1 MIPKTIWQTWKTH
14 RLPSIARTCRQSW
27 IDLNPDHAVH
37 LHDDEQCRELA
48 RDFGGAVLR
57 AYDRL
62 PLGVMKA
69 DFWRYLTLYRHG
81 GLYADLDTT
90 CRTPVRNWMPDDAR
104 FVVGPERLG
113 LCCFCQWAFGAA
125 PKHAILE
132 HVIELVCA
140 RCDTPPRPHFV
151 HHVTGPVAFTA
162 AFDSYLAAARLPAR
176 AEWDNPGS
184 AGVLTPP
191 AELATRGIHIFPYR
205 HFYTDAVFH
214 HFGGD
219 QWAAQPGYTSWK
231 PAANALTGN
240 RD

>member
-14 RLPSIARTCRQSW
+14 ELPPIARRCRQSW
-27 IDLNPDHAVH
+27 INLNPDHAVH

-48 RDFGGAVLR
+48 RDFGGDVLA

-90 CRTPVRNWMPDDAR
+90 CRTPVQNWMPDDAS

-113 LCCFCQWAFGAA
+113 LCCFCQWAFGAT

-132 HVIELVCA
+132 HVIELVCG
-140 RCDTPPRPHFV
+140 RCDTPPSPHFV
-151 HHVTGPVAFTA
+151 HHVTGPAAFTA
-162 AFDSYLAAARLPAR
+162 AFDAYLAATGLPAR
-176 AEWDNPGS
+176 ASGTIQAVRVCSRLPQSSRRAGS
-184 AGVLTPP
+184 AFFRTGTSTRTPFSTISAVTSGRLNP
-191 AELATRGIHIFPYR
+191 AT
-205 HFYTDAVFH
+205 H
-214 HFGGD
+214 HGS
-219 QWAAQPGYTSWK
+219 P
-231 PAANALTGN
+231 P
-240 RD
+240 